1 MEIENINIS
10 LIFYA
15 AFRNQ
20 ACEDKFQELIKE
32 VNLSSDV
39 MIGGKLYNANF
50 TSTIIKLDF
59 PNFNS
64 DRKRKN
70 NIIYV
75 DRDCNANEKMNGG
88 LIDAVL
94 GSPEAEYVKS
104 SKPENKH
111 YAIFFSRLVDY
122 NVNPSELSELVRVM
136 VETDAM
142 ITYSDYNKVVNGRRI
157 RMRLANPTTG
167 MSVCDRDFGTV
178 FGINCEKYDA
188 YQKDNG
194 FMQLDRMIFNNS
206 FDKRGEIVH
215 ICDALYDEV
224 YLPGYENIINN
235 EKHTSSEL
243 ADFAMDL
250 HFDMMNLKANI
261 PSDQIKENESIAKI
275 VEKEEKPKVLVL
287 LLGDEC
293 TKDDDELNVHR
304 YEQKTKI
311 AVELKRYYGD
321 DSVDV
326 RLKEPHFV
334 YTGYPTHE
342 TEYNLPLDLVQLA
355 DVVIEIQYNTLIK
368 AADIRYI
375 IKRMAETKAGMVLSI
390 HPDMDLFSK
399 ADAMHLGEAMPQCC
413 LSGLYRFVDRAFS
426 TSAFLDSRLRLTTAM
441 PRYENFLSMAQKY
454 KTVVLQK
461 YISSES
467 NAKMEDKTN
476 LIHTAELQF
485 KRETEE
491 AALLEREMFHRQL
504 IGKQNIG

>member
-122 NVNPSELSELVRVM
+122 NVNPSELAELVRVM
-136 VETDAM
+136 GETDAM

-167 MSVCDRDFGTV
+167 MSVCDRDCGTV
-178 FGINCEKYDA
+178 FGITCEKYDA
-188 YQKDNG
+188 
-194 FMQLDRMIFNNS
+194 
-206 FDKRGEIVH
+206 
-215 ICDALYDEV
+215 
-224 YLPGYENIINN
+224 
-235 EKHTSSEL
+235 
-243 ADFAMDL
+243 
-250 HFDMMNLKANI
+250 
-261 PSDQIKENESIAKI
+261 
-275 VEKEEKPKVLVL
+275 
-287 LLGDEC
+287 
-293 TKDDDELNVHR
+293 
-304 YEQKTKI
+304 
-311 AVELKRYYGD
+311 
-321 DSVDV
+321 
-326 RLKEPHFV
+326 
-334 YTGYPTHE
+334 
-342 TEYNLPLDLVQLA
+342 
-355 DVVIEIQYNTLIK
+355 
-368 AADIRYI
+368 
-375 IKRMAETKAGMVLSI
+375 
-390 HPDMDLFSK
+390 
-399 ADAMHLGEAMPQCC
+399 
-413 LSGLYRFVDRAFS
+413 
-426 TSAFLDSRLRLTTAM
+426 
-441 PRYENFLSMAQKY
+441 
-454 KTVVLQK
+454 
-461 YISSES
+461 
-467 NAKMEDKTN
+467 
-476 LIHTAELQF
+476 
-485 KRETEE
+485 
-491 AALLEREMFHRQL
+491 
-504 IGKQNIG
+504 